1 MIQAQT
7 EKYKLYS
14 PSMLFDVIAVAC
26 LVSMSLIWNRAEGV
40 FAVSVLLPL
49 AWRLKGCDFR
59 ALFVRHRPSL
69 LMFYAFITYFLI
81 QTFISNPLSVTE
93 MGLIDSQQGYLLNIA
108 IIYCVAFLSFQ
119 TSKTMPFVV
128 RFFLPVLLALC
139 SVFMAYYS
147 YTQQGCRA
155 LMFFSTSPYIP
166 SYIFGGLSL
175 LTFVNWRMFTKAER
189 LLRYYLLTAAV
200 FLCLGPFGSRGI
212 LLALIVAT
220 SLLVIVSIWRRD
232 HLVPNGVL
240 LIFSCIL
247 GSLGAFGY
255 LFIKGCVGMLDRYQD
270 YFSLL
275 EENIQLIGLIT
286 CTGIIAGW
294 LYIKYWR
301 GEKVKVTSQFLTMT
315 FIFVLMLCLFCTTFF
330 NLQELNPAQSFGDD
344 SNKHRALMWTGALS
358 AVKGNIWFGLGA
370 FGESFVL
377 DSHELLGDAAGLYT
391 AVHSQVLTWLTIGGL
406 VGVGLA
412 SFAMVSPFLFA
423 KNNKNPDISVALICG
438 PAFFL
443 AATATESISARPALL
458 YFMVIVI
465 LLSATLIDKE
475 DSC

>member
-1 MIQAQT
+1 VIQEVT
-7 EKYKLYS
+7 KKHKLYS
-14 PSMLFDVIAVAC
+14 PSMLFDVITVAC

-93 MGLIDSQQGYLLNIA
+93 VGLIDSQQGYLLNIA

-255 LFIKGCVGMLDRYQD
+255 LFIKGCVGLLGRYQD
-270 YFSLL
+270 YFFLL
-275 EENIQLIGLIT
+275 EESIQLIGLIT

-330 NLQELNPAQSFGDD
+330 NLQELNLAQIFGDG
-344 SNKHRALMWTGALS
+344 SNKYRALMWTGALS
-358 AVKGNIWFGLGA
+358 GVKDNIWFGLGA
-370 FGESFVL
+370 MGENFILNSPELIGEASGLFGQ
-377 DSHELLGDAAGLYT
+377 
-391 AVHSQVLTWLTIGGL
+391 VHSQILTWLTIGGL

-412 SFAMVSPFLFA
+412 SISMVSPFLYA
-423 KNNKNPDISVALICG
+423 QNNQKPAISVALICG

-443 AATATESISARPALL
+443 VATATESISVRPSML
-458 YFMVIVI
+458 YFMFIVI
-465 LLSATLIDKE
+465 LLSSSLIDKE
-475 DSC
+475 DS